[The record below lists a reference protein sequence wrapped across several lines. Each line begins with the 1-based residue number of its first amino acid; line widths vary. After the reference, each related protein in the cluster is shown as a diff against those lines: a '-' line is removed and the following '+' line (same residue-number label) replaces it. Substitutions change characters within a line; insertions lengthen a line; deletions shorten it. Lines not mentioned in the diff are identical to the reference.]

1 MSGLTEYIMLFDGFS
16 GRPSVCHLLLAPAEG
31 VVLGEL
37 DDNPGTSLTNA
48 LELACAAVAD
58 EFFDR
63 STTFPVFEWIP
74 HDLPTYQP
82 DMLRIVW
89 HASGFRLPEW
99 TAPED
104 PPGFVIEAEDL
115 IRATQPYNAEALKAR
130 DVPVI
135 DLTGRAGVLTDLHRN
150 LPPAPRLPDSPPRR
164 RR

>member
-1 MSGLTEYIMLFDGFS
+1 MSGLTEHIMLFDGFS
-16 GRPSVCHLLLAPAEG
+16 GRPSACHLLLAPAEG

-37 DDNPGTSLTNA
+37 DDNTGTSLTNA
-48 LELACAAVAD
+48 LEFACAAVAD

-82 DMLRIVW
+82 DMLMIVW
-89 HASGFRLPEW
+89 RASGFRLPEW
-99 TAPED
+99 RAPED
-104 PPGFVIEAEDL
+104 PPQFVLEAEAL
-115 IRATQPYNAEALKAR
+115 IRATQPYTAETLKAR